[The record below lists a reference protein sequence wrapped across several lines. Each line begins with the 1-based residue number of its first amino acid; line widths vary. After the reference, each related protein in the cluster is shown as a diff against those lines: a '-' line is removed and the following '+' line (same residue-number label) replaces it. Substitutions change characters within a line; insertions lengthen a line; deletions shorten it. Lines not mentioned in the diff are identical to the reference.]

1 MWDKKG
7 ENLTYK
13 FLRLL
18 REEKTPKPKALV
30 IGDSQAGWTGQALE
44 NGLKASGFDAIR
56 IKEDGAS
63 EALLLQI
70 AKKSIK
76 PENFDVI
83 YVFAGGNGTGGSLK
97 KGEPVKYDGAS
108 IKNLLEFLSRAKRL
122 VWVGPPP
129 ATTINNVEAMKFNF
143 NAMMK
148 RVPNNLKPV
157 DDQFWFNSG
166 TAARREEKNKIIKD
180 IINGSGKQNVVY
192 YDVRGLDKVY
202 NSNTKMG
209 DGIHIGKND
218 AGPIASDLLKY
229 SKGIE
234 AGGTQATTATAKG
247 PEKSKQAFTGERLD
261 TEKLRSMKP
270 EQVVEYA
277 RARSSAC
284 RGMGYL
290 SIGSEG
296 KDTEQVQNR
305 LKELKQQITGP
316 DGKVTQDKPGVF
328 GAVTLMNIINFQI
341 KAGIR
346 VDGCVGPETMGAL
359 GGGGTSIKIG
369 GKPFSGKSGNLF
381 KTVSSNFVDKN
392 FNIRPKELKE
402 LDVPRK
408 IEVARRL
415 IEVSKQQ
422 GFDPVVVLSIAWI
435 ESNRSLNPKKNI
447 NSKRVYKGLF
457 QFGSQFKK
465 TWARYG
471 LNWERGDQ
479 YGIESAAVPFIKIL
493 KAKLK
498 TYFREVKDYK
508 NIPVEIQYFLY
519 TMWQQGS
526 DGAVKNALAAG
537 GNNRFKTPNQYE
549 GAVNNWHGYYP
560 KAANMMLKDPVTK
573 KVISM
578 RDKSRT
584 KMAREFNSAREAA
597 GITARLNKGSVSS
610 LIAKQTFKNQIIT
623 PSDYL
628 RRWDNVYSR
637 VRAKVLTA
645 YGSMLPQQN
654 TQQVAM
660 GPTAKAATQAV
671 SG

>member
-30 IGDSQAGWTGQALE
+30 IGDSQAGWTGLALE

-56 IKEDGAS
+56 IKQNGAS
-63 EALLLQI
+63 EAALLQI
-70 AKKSIK
+70 AKTRDIK

-83 YVFAGGNGTGGSLK
+83 YVFAGGNGTRGSLK

-129 ATTINNVEAMKFNF
+129 ATIINNVDAMKFNF
-143 NAMMK
+143 KAMLK
-148 RVPNNLKPV
+148 GVPRGLKV
-157 DDQFWFNSG
+157 DNQFWFNSG

-192 YDVRGLDKVY
+192 YDVRPFY

-296 KDTEQVQNR
+296 KDTKQVQDR

-316 DGKVTQDKPGVF
+316 DGKVAQDKPGVF

-381 KTVSSNFVDKN
+381 KTVSSTFVDKN
-392 FNIRPKELKE
+392 FNIRPAELRE
-402 LDVPRK
+402 YAVPRK

-415 IEVSKQQ
+415 VEVSKQQ
-422 GFDPVVVLSIAWI
+422 GFDPVVILSIAWI
-435 ESNRSLNPKKNI
+435 ESNRSLNPKKNM

-465 TWARYG
+465 DWARYG
-471 LNWERGDQ
+471 LNWKRGDQ

-498 TYFREVKDYK
+498 TYFPEVEDYK

-526 DGAVKNALAAG
+526 GPAVRNALAAG
-537 GNNRFKTPNQYE
+537 GDNRFKKRNQYE

-560 KAANMMLKDPVTK
+560 EAAKKNMTLKDPATK
-573 KVISM
+573 KVIYM
-578 RDKSRT
+578 GRKSRT

-610 LIAKQTFKNQIIT
+610 LIAQQTFKNQIIT

>member
-30 IGDSQAGWTGQALE
+30 IGDSQAGWTGLALE

-56 IKEDGAS
+56 IKQNGAS
-63 EALLLQI
+63 EAALLQI
-70 AKKSIK
+70 AKTRDIK

-83 YVFAGGNGTGGSLK
+83 YVFAGGNGTRGSLK

-129 ATTINNVEAMKFNF
+129 ATIINNVDAMKFNF
-143 NAMMK
+143 KAMLK
-148 RVPNNLKPV
+148 GVPRGLKV
-157 DDQFWFNSG
+157 DNQFWFNSG

-192 YDVRGLDKVY
+192 YDVRPFY

-296 KDTEQVQNR
+296 KDTKQVQDR

-316 DGKVTQDKPGVF
+316 DGKVAQDKPGVF

-392 FNIRPKELKE
+392 FNIRPAELRE
-402 LDVPRK
+402 YAVPRK

-415 IEVSKQQ
+415 VEVSKQQ
-422 GFDPVVVLSIAWI
+422 GFDPVVILSIAWI
-435 ESNRSLNPKKNI
+435 ESNRSLNPKKNM

-465 TWARYG
+465 DWARYG
-471 LNWERGDQ
+471 LNWKRGDQ

-498 TYFREVKDYK
+498 TYFPEVEDYK

-526 DGAVKNALAAG
+526 GPAVRNALAAG
-537 GNNRFKTPNQYE
+537 GDNRFKKRNQYE

-560 KAANMMLKDPVTK
+560 KAANMKLEDTATK

-578 RDKSRT
+578 RGKSRT
-584 KMAREFNSAREAA
+584 KMAREFNLAREAA

-610 LIAKQTFKNQIIT
+610 LIAQQTFKNQIIT

>member
-30 IGDSQAGWTGQALE
+30 IGDSQAGWTGLALE

-56 IKEDGAS
+56 IKQNGAS
-63 EALLLQI
+63 EAALLQI
-70 AKKSIK
+70 AKTRDIK

-83 YVFAGGNGTGGSLK
+83 YVFAGGNGTRGSLK

-129 ATTINNVEAMKFNF
+129 ATIINNVDAMKFNF
-143 NAMMK
+143 KAMLK
-148 RVPNNLKPV
+148 GVPRGLKV
-157 DDQFWFNSG
+157 DNQFWFNSG

-192 YDVRGLDKVY
+192 YDVRPFY

-296 KDTEQVQNR
+296 KDTKQVQDR

-316 DGKVTQDKPGVF
+316 DGKVAQDKPGVF

-381 KTVSSNFVDKN
+381 KTVSSTFVDKN
-392 FNIRPKELKE
+392 FNIRPAELRE
-402 LDVPRK
+402 YAVPRK

-415 IEVSKQQ
+415 VEVSKQQ
-422 GFDPVVVLSIAWI
+422 GFDPVVILSIAWI
-435 ESNRSLNPKKNI
+435 ESNRSLNPKKNM

-465 TWARYG
+465 DWARYG
-471 LNWERGDQ
+471 LNWKRGDQ

-498 TYFREVKDYK
+498 TYFPEVEDYK

-526 DGAVKNALAAG
+526 GPAVRNALAAG
-537 GNNRFKTPNQYE
+537 GDNRFKKRNQYE

-560 KAANMMLKDPVTK
+560 EAAKKNMTLKDPATK
-573 KVISM
+573 KVIYM
-578 RDKSRT
+578 GRKSRT

-610 LIAKQTFKNQIIT
+610 LIAQQTFNNQIIT
-623 PSDYL
+623 PRDYL

>member
-30 IGDSQAGWTGQALE
+30 IGDSQAGWTGLALE

-56 IKEDGAS
+56 IKQNGAS
-63 EALLLQI
+63 EAALLQI
-70 AKKSIK
+70 AKTRDIK

-83 YVFAGGNGTGGSLK
+83 YVFAGGNGTRGSLK

-129 ATTINNVEAMKFNF
+129 ATIINNVDAMKFNF
-143 NAMMK
+143 KAMLK
-148 RVPNNLKPV
+148 GVPRGLKV
-157 DDQFWFNSG
+157 DNQFWFNSG

-192 YDVRGLDKVY
+192 YDVRPFY

-296 KDTEQVQNR
+296 KDTKQVQDR

-316 DGKVTQDKPGVF
+316 DGKVAQDKPGVF

-381 KTVSSNFVDKN
+381 KTVSSTFVDKN
-392 FNIRPKELKE
+392 FNIRPAELRE
-402 LDVPRK
+402 YAVPRK

-415 IEVSKQQ
+415 VEVSKQQ
-422 GFDPVVVLSIAWI
+422 GFDPVVILSIAWI
-435 ESNRSLNPKKNI
+435 ESNRSLNPKKNM

-465 TWARYG
+465 DWARYG
-471 LNWERGDQ
+471 LNWKRGDQ

-498 TYFREVKDYK
+498 TYFPEVEDYK

-526 DGAVKNALAAG
+526 GPAVRNALAAG
-537 GNNRFKTPNQYE
+537 GDNRFKKRNQYE

-560 KAANMMLKDPVTK
+560 EAAKKNMTLKDPATK
-573 KVISM
+573 KVIYM
-578 RDKSRT
+578 GRKSRT

-610 LIAKQTFKNQIIT
+610 LIAQQTFNNQIIT